1 MSLVICEEQK
11 MKAIKKSR
19 AAILC
24 LSVVLQSAPAFAVP
38 VTVAGT
44 NVSFTYDSA
53 LTSLFGTP
61 VVTGDSFYFTPTSF
75 KAESYNGVGID
86 STSVTFNVS
95 VVANDGYFISSTLLS
110 EEGDYYKLSE
120 SSAVAVG
127 GQLIVRDLDAPLSS
141 MMSSITSAMPLD
153 VTTSFADFET
163 TNWSA
168 TASLV
173 LPEDWGPVAGVN
185 VTLENILLASTVI
198 PASAAFIEK
207 KFVGLTVIASMVSP
221 VPETNHYGML
231 LAGLGLVGFMVRRKK
246 PLIKIL

>member
-1 MSLVICEEQK
+1 

-24 LSVVLQSAPAFAVP
+24 LSVVLHSAPAFAVP
-38 VTVAGT
+38 VTLAGT

-53 LTSLFGTP
+53 LTGLFGTP

-75 KAESYNGVGID
+75 TAESYNGAGID
-86 STSVTFNVS
+86 STSATFNVS

-110 EEGDYYKLSE
+110 ETGDYYKLSE
-120 SSAVAVG
+120 STAVGAVAVG
-127 GQLIVRDLDAPLSS
+127 GQLIVRDLNAPLSS
-141 MMSSITSAMPLD
+141 ALSSITSAMPLD
-153 VTTSFADFET
+153 VITSFAYFQT

-168 TASLV
+168 TASVV

-185 VTLENILLASTVI
+185 VTLENILLASTVN

-207 KFVGLTVIASMVSP
+207 KFAGITVIASMASP